1 MTRKQQRIFAVII
14 VLAGAA
20 MATGLSLFALRDN
33 VTFFYSPSDIIGE
46 SAKTAPPDN
55 IFRLGGLVKENSVER
70 DGTQITFIITD
81 NKEDI
86 TITYT
91 GLLPDLFR
99 EGQGIIA
106 TGKMDDNGTFMAS
119 RLLAKHD
126 ENYMPPEVARAL
138 DKTSSD
144 KTSNDTPDAPK
155 QDNPYE

>member
-1 MTRKQQRIFAVII
+1 MTRKQQRIFAVLI

-46 SAKTAPPDN
+46 NAKTAPPEN
-55 IFRLGGLVKENSVER
+55 IFRLGGLVKENSVARE
-70 DGTQITFIITD
+70 GTQITFAITD
-81 NKEDI
+81 NKQDI
-86 TITYT
+86 TVTYN

-106 TGKMDDNGTFMAS
+106 TGKMDNATHFTAS

-138 DKTSSD
+138 DKTSGD
-144 KTSNDTPDAPK
+144 KTSAQEQDTP
-155 QDNPYE
+155 YE

>member
-20 MATGLSLFALRDN
+20 MATGLSLFALREN

-46 SAKTAPPDN
+46 NAKTAPPEN
-55 IFRLGGLVKENSVER
+55 IFRLGGLVKENSVTQN
-70 DGTQITFIITD
+70 GTQITFAITD

-106 TGKMDDNGTFMAS
+106 TGKMDDKGGFAAS

-138 DKTSSD
+138 DKTAE
-144 KTSNDTPDAPK
+144 DAPK